1 MNSKNLIIILI
12 LNIFLISCSNDNN
25 NNSNNFYGNWNG
37 TITGDWSGTWS
48 GTINTNKKL
57 IGTVNVTNPS
67 GVFTLNGDVDAN
79 GNLIAIMENESY
91 SINIDFTGTFDNKN
105 GYGDWIFAGAGI
117 EGTWTGTKQ

>member
-1 MNSKNLIIILI
+1 MNSKSLIVILI

-37 TITGDWSGTWS
+37 TITGDCS

-67 GVFTLNGDVDAN
+67 GVFTLNGNVDAN

-91 SINIDFTGTFDNKN
+91 NISIDFIGTFNNNSGN
-105 GYGDWIFAGAGI
+105 GNWFFDGAGI